1 MNLKGKLIANST
13 LTATTTIPK
22 VINTGGA
29 STWNEISGKPFSTV
43 DTTGGL
49 TIYDNTLGIDT
60 LDTIATI
67 DYVDQQIAEIPQPD
81 LSDYYT
87 KTETDEAIAD
97 AVADIDLSD
106 YALRSEI
113 PTDVSELNNDSGY
126 ITDSALAGYA
136 TEDYVNAVTSTIQ
149 SAVQSDWAQN
159 TTTSLDYIKNKP
171 AIGAGTGIQSIWEGG
186 YTFASGDL
194 SHAEGGD
201 GTTASGRVA
210 HAENSGAVASGM
222 GSHAEGWNTI
232 AASDYQH
239 AQGKGNIEDNSD
251 IYADIIGNGY
261 PDTSVTPTEIVRSNA
276 EATDWN
282 GNKYLAGDVYIGVTD
297 WSDPQNNSTKL
308 TPGSVVGITNTLS
321 TGTAIADI
329 DIDGVTTTLYA
340 PSGSGSTDWNDITNK
355 PTFATVATSGD
366 YDDLVN
372 KPIIPT
378 VPSNVSAFTNDAGY
392 ITDSALTPYVQASA
406 LTTVAYSGDYNDLD
420 NLPTI
425 PVQTS
430 VTVTQTL
437 STGTAIADIDVNG
450 VTTTLYAPA
459 GGGGSSTQADWAE
472 TDSTADSY
480 IQNKPAVYQG
490 NDANSIIAG
499 VTTNLQ
505 AYKGG
510 IAFGYKTGTGSGQ
523 IWSGNQNERGGAL
536 AFGLA
541 NGYHSIKATGT
552 GSLGFGKAGNTGD
565 IQATGAGSL
574 AFGDVSGSGA
584 ASFSA
589 FGNGSFCGGYG
600 TDLNSAATGNGAIA
614 FGGGTNANKNFSQAF
629 GWKTT
634 TDSTMQMAVG
644 KLNVVDS
651 ASKYR
656 LIVGNGSGTTRSNA
670 FAAGD
675 DGNIYVKGGIYINV
689 TDWTNPQANSTKL
702 ANIPAPPTTDG
713 TYTLQVTVSNGTI
726 TYSWI

>member
-329 DIDGVTTTLYA
+329 D
-340 PSGSGSTDWNDITNK
+340 
-355 PTFATVATSGD
+355 
-366 YDDLVN
+366 
-372 KPIIPT
+372 
-378 VPSNVSAFTNDAGY
+378 
-392 ITDSALTPYVQASA
+392 
-406 LTTVAYSGDYNDLD
+406 
-420 NLPTI
+420 
-425 PVQTS
+425 
-430 VTVTQTL
+430 
-437 STGTAIADIDVNG
+437 VNG